1 MLILFHILQITKKCL
16 PAILQLHNLE
26 ELVLAGCLGIDDEA
40 LSTLKQGCKSLQVPI
55 IRQTIEY
62 IDVSV
67 SWI

>member
-40 LSTLKQGCKSLQVPI
+40 LATLKQGCKSLEVPI
-55 IRQTIEY
+55 ITHTIAY
-62 IDVSV
+62 IDISDY
-67 SWI
+67 WI